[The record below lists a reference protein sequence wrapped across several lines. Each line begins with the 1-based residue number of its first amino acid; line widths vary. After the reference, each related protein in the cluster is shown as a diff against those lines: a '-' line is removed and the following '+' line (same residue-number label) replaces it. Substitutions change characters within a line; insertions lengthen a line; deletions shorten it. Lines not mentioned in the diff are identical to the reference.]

1 MVVTGQMSQL
11 YCLFLPKKWTEARE
25 KFEKAADLME
35 ADGRTKK
42 TIWGQF
48 WSAHQVSQVTR

>member
-1 MVVTGQMSQL
+1 MI
-11 YCLFLPKKWTEARE
+11 LPFSIHLQWTEARE

-35 ADGRTKK
+35 VDSRTKK

-48 WSAHQVSQVTR
+48 WSAHQVSDILFI